1 MGTVTAFVMITTEGR
16 RTSEIAQSIAEIEGV
31 TEVYSVT
38 GDHDLIAILHL
49 SEYERL
55 ADIVPDQIASI
66 EGVKATETTL
76 AFRTY
81 TRRDLD
87 SAFDIGLS

>member
-1 MGTVTAFVMITTEGR
+1 MANVTAFVMITTEGR
-16 RTSEIAQSIAEIEGV
+16 RTSEIAQRIAEIEGV
-31 TEVYSVT
+31 VEVYSVT

-49 SEYERL
+49 AHYEQL
-55 ADIVPDQIASI
+55 ADIVPDQIAPI

-76 AFRTY
+76 AFRAY